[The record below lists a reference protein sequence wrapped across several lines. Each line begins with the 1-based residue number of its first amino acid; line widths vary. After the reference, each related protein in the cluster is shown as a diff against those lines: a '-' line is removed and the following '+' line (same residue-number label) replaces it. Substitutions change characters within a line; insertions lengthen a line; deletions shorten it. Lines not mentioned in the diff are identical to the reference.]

1 MNTNKQKSASLGDI
15 GKYRT
20 EVFQKLALED
30 MTDEDLHP

>member
-20 EVFQKLALED
+20 ELFQKLTLED
-30 MTDEDLHP
+30 MTYDDLHP